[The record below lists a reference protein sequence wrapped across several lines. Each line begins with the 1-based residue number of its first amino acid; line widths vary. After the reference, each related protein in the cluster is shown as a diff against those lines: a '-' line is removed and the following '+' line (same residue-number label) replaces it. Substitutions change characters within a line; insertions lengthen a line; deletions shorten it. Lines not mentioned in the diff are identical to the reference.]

1 MKERKVAVQVEY
13 GEIPRAGRFVERVNR
28 FVARVIVGGREV
40 LAHVPSSG
48 RMAELLY
55 PGAQVYVLA
64 KGGAPRKTPVDL
76 ILARQKGVL
85 VSVDARLPNLL
96 VYRSLQEGRF
106 SFFSGAVQVEREI
119 RFGSSRMDFRIKQ
132 GKETCFLEVK
142 SVTLVQDGRAIFP
155 DAPTARGTR
164 HLAELT
170 LARQKGY
177 RAIALFIIQR
187 NDAHT
192 FSPNWATDG
201 EFAVGLVRAAEAGV
215 EVYAYD
221 CTVTLEGV
229 SLGAEVP
236 VVLS

>member
-1 MKERKVAVQVEY
+1 VQVEY

-85 VSVDARLPNLL
+85 VSVDARLPNRL
-96 VYRSLQEGRF
+96 VCRSLEEGRF
-106 SFFSGAVQVEREI
+106 PFFPKAVEVEQEVN
-119 RFGSSRMDFRIKQ
+119 FGSSRMDFRIKN
-132 GKETCFLEVK
+132 GGETCFLEVK

-155 DAPTARGTR
+155 DAPTSRGTR
-164 HLAELT
+164 HLAELA
-170 LARQKGY
+170 LARQEGH
-177 RAIALFIIQR
+177 RAIALFIVQR
-187 NDAHT
+187 NDAHS
-192 FSPNWATDG
+192 FSPNWETDRD
-201 EFAVGLVRAAEAGV
+201 FAAGLVQAAAAGV

-229 SLGAEVP
+229 SLGVELP